1 MKRREVIRHLEQQGC
16 RFLREG
22 AKHTVYF
29 NPKNRKTSTIPRHS
43 EIVDFLVRKIC
54 KDLDILSLFNKE

>member
-1 MKRREVIRHLEQQGC
+1 MKRREVLHHLEQHGC

-29 NPKNRKTSTIPRHS
+29 NPTNRKTSTIPRHS
-43 EIVDFLVRKIC
+43 EIADFLARKIC
-54 KDLDILSLFNKE
+54 KDLDIPSPIKKE